1 MRTGMIRVQAL
12 GMLVALL
19 LGAGLAAQSTPAR
32 AADLEEPAAPLV
44 PEEFDKRWKFAG
56 AVYLWAAGIDGTM
69 AGDGLGPAKVHA
81 TFGDILSDLNGAIM
95 ATGEVRYERFGLYT
109 DVVYTSIEA
118 SGSGPA
124 GLLRLKATND
134 SAVATAMG
142 VYRALEVDN
151 SSLDVMA
158 GARLWYV
165 DTELELKGPRRVL
178 AKREISE
185 TWVDPM
191 IGMRARLQGDTPFYV
206 MTQALIGG
214 FGAASSIDGDLIG
227 IFGYEV
233 NKHVSLVAGY
243 RAYGVDYKSGDF
255 EYDVIQHG
263 PVIAG
268 VINF

>member
-1 MRTGMIRVQAL
+1 MRMGMSRVQAL
-12 GMLVALL
+12 GLLAVLL
-19 LGAGLAAQSTPAR
+19 LGIGWAAHPTPAN
-32 AADLEEPAAPLV
+32 AADLGEPGAPLV
-44 PEEFDKRWKFAG
+44 PEEFEKRWKFSG
-56 AVYLWAAGIDGTM
+56 AVYLWGAAIDGTT
-69 AGDGLGPAKVHA
+69 AFDGLGPTDIHA
-81 TFGDILSDLNGAIM
+81 SFGDILSNLNGAVM
-95 ATGEVRYERFGLYT
+95 ATAEARYERFGIYT
-109 DVVYTSIEA
+109 DVVYTSLEA
-118 SGSGPA
+118 SGTGPR
-124 GLLRLKATND
+124 GLLRLNATND

-142 VYRALEVDN
+142 VYRALEVEN

-158 GARLWYV
+158 GGRLWYV

-178 AKREISE
+178 AKRSVTE

-191 IGMRARLQGDTPFYV
+191 IGMRARVQGDTPFYI
-206 MTQALIGG
+206 MTQAMIGG